1 MGDANEGDCPDG
13 QTTAPD
19 HRDGTRRP
27 GPGTA
32 EAPSA
37 RIAPASEPMAE
48 QAILRLPPAQRAPP
62 MPERVAVPP
71 EPVPTVPM
79 PSAAASPGPARASS
93 APQKSPAQAAAVPG
107 STPASAADER
117 PLDDLAGDQ
126 EFLGRVAS
134 LIDKLPE
141 VKSTHGLA
149 VLVGLRQ
156 SIAQG
161 RRPVTCGEAQEFLGR
176 ARQLSPAGSRKI
188 VRKLIELGHAVPV
201 PNPCIDKA
209 VDLHAGPVLARLLPV
224 IAKPHTLHK
233 ISRDGSLA
241 REKFDIAWLT
251 GNRVAAE
258 NCRLAAWIALW
269 QLNRPEPDRAPN
281 SFFPFFASPL
291 AKEKSPII
299 AGIVSVEADSS
310 KDYEIL
316 TFDGPGR
323 EDSAF
328 MRGLK
333 GISLGNFRYV
343 SWRTAMRAD
352 FQLAKTFG
360 EPLFHRLRGTI
371 ASVSHDYFRLIL
383 PISINGRAIDSLIV
397 IVENT
402 SDRVTGSAGR
412 VSKER

>member
-13 QTTAPD
+13 ETTGPED
-19 HRDGTRRP
+19 RDGTRRP

-37 RIAPASEPMAE
+37 RIEPASEPVAE
-48 QAILRLPPAQRAPP
+48 QAILALPPAQSAPP
-62 MPERVAVPP
+62 MPEPAAVPP
-71 EPVPTVPM
+71 EP
-79 PSAAASPGPARASS
+79 APAG
-93 APQKSPAQAAAVPG
+93 AP
-107 STPASAADER
+107 DER
-117 PLDDLAGDQ
+117 PLDDLAADQ

-156 SIAQG
+156 SIAEG

-209 VDLHAGPVLARLLPV
+209 VDLHAGSVLARLLPV

-241 REKFDIAWLT
+241 REKFDIAWLAR
-251 GNRVAAE
+251 NRVAHE
-258 NCRLAAWIALW
+258 NCRLADWIALW
-269 QLNRPEPDRAPN
+269 QLNRPEPDKAPN

-291 AKEKSPII
+291 AKQKSPII

-310 KDYEIL
+310 KNYEIL

-333 GISLGNFRYV
+333 GVSLGNFRYT

-383 PISINGRAIDSLIV
+383 PISVKGGAIDSLIV

-402 SDRVTGSAGR
+402 SDRVVGPVGLDSEKG
-412 VSKER
+412 K